1 MAAPLRYL
9 LAKAGARCAAAFY
22 AHGGLAGFRCCCRSC
37 SCLCSCP
44 CSCLCSCSCS
54 CSCRARAR
62 ARARAVLLLLLEPVV
77 LVVPVVALV
86 RGPRA
91 WSSLSTLCRL
101 LVFFL
106 LACLSSCWKSS
117 AGRTPTRQRATFAS
131 KVMRS
136 PARRAY
142 LPKRSS
148 QKIHHLAAQSSRAH
162 RPDGANFPPRFFP
175 SAGLLGE
182 GGGQRRPS
190 RRQGAWPPFLAGH
203 VPTILGAKTQK

>member
-1 MAAPLRYL
+1 MAAS
-9 LAKAGARCAAAFY
+9 LASGAAVVRARACARARAR
-22 AHGGLAGFRCCCRSC
+22 AC
-37 SCLCSCP
+37 
-44 CSCLCSCSCS
+44 
-54 CSCRARAR
+54 ARAR
-62 ARARAVLLLLLEPVV
+62 ARARAVLLLRLEPVV
-77 LVVPVVALV
+77 LVVPVVVLV

-162 RPDGANFPPRFFP
+162 RPDGANFPPRPSFFSERRRP
-175 SAGLLGE
+175 LRTRE
-182 GGGQRRPS
+182 PQRRPRCPSGSVHGPGVGRGKDS
-190 RRQGAWPPFLAGH
+190 RGQSASTTAEMGGSPPSH
-203 VPTILGAKTQK
+203 CTR

>member
-1 MAAPLRYL
+1 M
-9 LAKAGARCAAAFY
+9 
-22 AHGGLAGFRCCCRSC
+22 
-37 SCLCSCP
+37 CSCP

-62 ARARAVLLLLLEPVV
+62 ARARAVLLLRLEPVV
-77 LVVPVVALV
+77 LVVPVVVLV

-162 RPDGANFPPRFFP
+162 RPDGANFPPSFFSEP
-175 SAGLLGE
+175 RASKGRGSE
-182 GGGQRRPS
+182 RRPS

-203 VPTILGAKTQK
+203 APAILGAKTQK